1 MDTES
6 EVVDE
11 SKENKTISDGEITS
25 EDDMEEGEISDTDTS
40 ESDVATEPEDE
51 TNVEGEFRLIDVHE
65 LQLGTC

>member
-51 TNVEGEFRLIDVHE
+51 TNVEGEFRLIVVHE